1 MSILLNHNQNEMLD
15 ARGLERWNLVL
26 EMIRGQQELI
36 DAMSLD
42 YKEMLKL
49 GIRRSETKMIER
61 IQKIVSYTVEMRKMI
76 QWLANETAK
85 FGTNSGGMI
94 KIPMDW

>member
-1 MSILLNHNQNEMLD
+1 MSVLLNHNRNEMLD

-36 DAMSLD
+36 DAMSMD
-42 YKEMLKL
+42 YKDMLKL
-49 GIRRSETKMIER
+49 GIRRSETKMVER

>member
-1 MSILLNHNQNEMLD
+1 MSVLLNHNRNEMLD

-36 DAMSLD
+36 DAMSEE

-49 GIRRSETKMIER
+49 GIRRSEAKMVER

-76 QWLANETAK
+76 QWLSNETAK

>member
-1 MSILLNHNQNEMLD
+1 MSVLLNRNCNEMLD

-36 DAMSLD
+36 DAMSAE
-42 YKEMLKL
+42 YKDLMKI
-49 GIRRSETKMIER
+49 GIRRSEPKMIER
-61 IQKIVSYTVEMRKMI
+61 IQKIVDYTVEMRKLI
-76 QWLANETAK
+76 QWLSNEAAK
-85 FGTNSGGMI
+85 FGTNTGGMI